1 MDSTTEPAMDVSP
14 LIDVGFLLLIYF
26 LVTTTLMKQEADLSM
41 ILPGVSSAQSEDVEI
56 DQMMVKIEGDS
67 SIFIND
73 ELVDSDP
80 SDRKVPVL
88 ADRLER
94 YAASAQIAGSE
105 AMVVISCA
113 DETPEQRFVDVL
125 NACAASGIKNVSL
138 AQ

>member
-26 LVTTTLMKQEADLSM
+26 LVTMTLMKQEADLSM
-41 ILPGVSSAQSEDVEI
+41 ILPGVSSANSDSVDI
-56 DQMMVKIEGDS
+56 DQMMIKITDDS
-67 SIFIND
+67 SIFINE
-73 ELVDSDP
+73 ELVDSNP
-80 SDRKVPVL
+80 NARAVPVL
-88 ADRLER
+88 TDRLER
-94 YAASAQIAGSE
+94 YAASAEIAGSE
-105 AMVVISCA
+105 AMVIINCA

>member
-73 ELVDSDP
+73 ELV
-80 SDRKVPVL
+80 KQL
-88 ADRLER
+88 YR
-94 YAASAQIAGSE
+94 YS
-105 AMVVISCA
+105 
-113 DETPEQRFVDVL
+113 
-125 NACAASGIKNVSL
+125 
-138 AQ
+138 